1 MGKPNLLFFFP
12 DQLRPDW
19 LGINPD
25 LPLRTPH
32 LDRLAERGISFERAV
47 CASPLCA
54 PSRASLATGLRVH
67 RCRVADNGCDLPLDS
82 VTYYQ
87 LLRDS
92 GYRVGAVG
100 KTDLHKKTKWYGLD
114 GWTANCGIL
123 GFTETVDQAGK
134 WDAVN
139 SGAEEP
145 QDPYM
150 AYLHRVGYARAH
162 VDDYSHRHR
171 IARETGKV
179 PAHPTPLPAEHYTDE
194 YAGRMGLEMLR
205 RLPSG
210 APWHLT
216 VNFPSPHPPFDAPAS
231 WLEGWDGVE
240 FPQTHRPGGKM
251 TREDHLAVRRNYAAM
266 IECVDYWC
274 GQMMAEVERRGELDN
289 TLIVLSADHGE
300 MLGDFNSWGKSS
312 MRWPSVGV
320 PMIISGPGV
329 KRPGR
334 SSDALVELTDLSAT
348 FLEFVAITVP
358 DGWDSLSLL
367 PILRDETETHREFQ
381 VSMLNQ
387 KRMIADRQYK
397 LILGEGKELMLFDT
411 LADPW
416 EDRNLAQEQPEQ
428 VERLTKQ
435 LEAELETQP
444 V

>member
-1 MGKPNLLFFFP
+1 MIEQPNLLFFFP

-19 LGINPD
+19 LGTNPNV
-25 LPLRTPH
+25 PVQTPH
-32 LDRLAERGISFERAV
+32 LDGVAARGISFSRAV

-54 PSRASLATGLRVH
+54 PSRASLATGLRVY
-67 RCRVADNGCDLPLDS
+67 RCRVPDNDFDLPLDFE
-82 VTYYQ
+82 TYYQ
-87 LLRDS
+87 LLRNS

-134 WDAVN
+134 WDAVD

-150 AYLHRVGYARAH
+150 AYLHRVGYAKIH
-162 VDDYSHRHR
+162 VDDYLYRR
-171 IARETGKV
+171 KINRETGKR
-179 PAHPTPLPAEHYTDE
+179 PGHPTPLPTEHYTDE

-205 RLPSG
+205 NFPGG

-216 VNFPSPHPPFDAPAS
+216 VNFPSPHGPFDAPAS
-231 WLEGWDGVE
+231 WLERYNGVD
-240 FPQTHRPGGKM
+240 FPSPHRPGGKM
-251 TREDHLAVRRNYAAM
+251 TPEDHLAVRRNYAAM

-274 GQMMAEVERRGELDN
+274 GQMIAEVERRGELEN
-289 TLIVLSADHGE
+289 TVIVLSSDHGE

-320 PMIISGPGV
+320 PMIIAGPGV
-329 KRPGR
+329 ENPGHIN
-334 SSDALVELTDLSAT
+334 DALVEVTDLSAT
-348 FLEFVAITVP
+348 FLEFAGIPTP
-358 DGWDSLSLL
+358 DGWDARSLF
-367 PILRDETETHREFQ
+367 PILRGETGTHREFQ

-387 KRMIADRQYK
+387 KKMIADRQYK
-397 LILGEGKELMLFDT
+397 LILGEGEGTMLFDT

-416 EDRNLAQEQPEQ
+416 EDHNLALEHLEQ
-428 VERLTKQ
+428 VERLTRQ
-435 LEAELETQP
+435 LEAEMESAL
-444 V
+444 